1 MFLYLASASKPF
13 LGSRYLKDGDNAVML
28 LYDRHGYIAG
38 IQVGV
43 SIHVISKSTSQLV
56 RYVKWK
62 WHRPTTA
69 SSAVS
74 EQIRYFGKC
83 MGISNNL
90 ITLFA
95 LHFVRTKI
103 CHL

>member
-56 RYVKWK
+56 RYVN
-62 WHRPTTA
+62 H
-69 SSAVS
+69 S
-74 EQIRYFGKC
+74 GN
-83 MGISNNL
+83 GIDQRQP
-90 ITLFA
+90 
-95 LHFVRTKI
+95 HQQ
-103 CHL
+103 